1 MDYTRDILDSL
12 RKTIDEARRNDKT
25 NLATMF
31 ENEMV
36 QVSGGNNGDFFVIKA
51 GDAQFGSV
59 KASQEDAI
67 KKTIGNVVFKNDSLK
82 YIPSIND
89 IVLNGE
95 IGGLGV
101 RFQFRFQDASG
112 NGCYI
117 WCDSLQLSD
126 QNTRTIEKIRD
137 AFLNWKQS
145 LVDDGDLFEKLHKEA
160 TKE

>member
-12 RKTIDEARRNDKT
+12 RKKIYEARRNDKT
-25 NLATMF
+25 NLETMF

-36 QVSGGNNGDFFVIKA
+36 QVNNDFFVIKA
-51 GDAQFGSV
+51 NDAQFGSV
-59 KASQEDAI
+59 KSSQEDAI
-67 KKTIGNVVFKNDSLK
+67 KKTVGNVVFKNDSLK

-126 QNTRTIEKIRD
+126 QNTRIIEKVRD

-160 TKE
+160 TKD